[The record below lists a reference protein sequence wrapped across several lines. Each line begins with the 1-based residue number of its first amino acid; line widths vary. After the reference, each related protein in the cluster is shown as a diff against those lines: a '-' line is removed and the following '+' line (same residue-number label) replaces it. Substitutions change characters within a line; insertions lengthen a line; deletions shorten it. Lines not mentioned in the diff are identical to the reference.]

1 MANIDAFKTRMKGG
15 GARANQFQISI
26 SKPNVNVPGGSL
38 DDLRFLAKSAQLPAS
53 TVADIPVNFRGRE
66 VHFAGER
73 SFQPWSIEVY
83 NDTNFAVRNAFES
96 WIDTIQNAES
106 TNGVLDPSQYQVDME
121 VSQLDRNDRIIK
133 TYTFYN
139 AWPTNV
145 GQIQLDWDANNAI
158 ETFSVDFTYNYWVST
173 DPAIDGRA
181 GAQGSNVPTTAPTT
195 LNRQLAIG

>member
-1 MANIDAFKTRMKGG
+1 MANINAFKASMVGG
-15 GARANQFQISI
+15 GARANQFQVSI
-26 SKPNVNVPGGSL
+26 AKPAVAIGGSL
-38 DDLRFLAKSAQLPAS
+38 DSLRFLAKSASLPAQ

-83 NDTNFAVRNAFES
+83 NDNNFAVRNAFES

-106 TNGVLDPSQYQVDME
+106 TNGTLNPSQYQVDME
-121 VSQLDRNDRIIK
+121 VAQLDRNDKVIK

-145 GQIQLDWDANNAI
+145 GQIQLDWDANNSI
-158 ETFSVDFTYNYWVST
+158 ELFSVDFTYNYWVSN
-173 DPAIDGRA
+173 DG
-181 GAQGSNVPTTAPTT
+181 QGSNFVTTAPNT
-195 LNRQLAIG
+195 LVRQQSIG

>member
-1 MANIDAFKTRMKGG
+1 MANINAFKASMVGG
-15 GARANQFQISI
+15 GARANQFQVSI
-26 SKPNVNVPGGSL
+26 AKPAVAIGGSL
-38 DDLRFLAKSAQLPAS
+38 DSLRFLAKSASLPAQ

-83 NDTNFAVRNAFES
+83 NDNDFAVRNAFES

-106 TNGVLDPSQYQVDME
+106 TNGTLNPSQYQVDME
-121 VSQLDRNDRIIK
+121 VAQLDRNDKVIK

-145 GQIQLDWDANNAI
+145 GQIQLDWDANNSI
-158 ETFSVDFTYNYWVST
+158 ELFSVDFTYNYWVSN
-173 DPAIDGRA
+173 DG
-181 GAQGSNVPTTAPTT
+181 QGSNSVTTAPNT
-195 LNRQLAIG
+195 LVRQQSIG

>member
-1 MANIDAFKTRMKGG
+1 MANINAFKASMTGG

-26 SKPNVNVPGGSL
+26 TKPAVSIGGSL
-38 DDLRFLAKSAQLPAS
+38 DSLRFLAKSASLPAQ

-83 NDTNFAVRNAFES
+83 NDNNFAVRNAFES

-106 TNGVLDPSQYQVDME
+106 TNGTLNPSQYQVDME
-121 VSQLDRNDRIIK
+121 VAQLDRNDKVIK

-145 GQIQLDWDANNAI
+145 GQIQLDWDANNSI
-158 ETFSVDFTYNYWVST
+158 ELFSVDFTYNYWVSN
-173 DPAIDGRA
+173 DG
-181 GAQGSNVPTTAPTT
+181 QGSNFVTTAPNA
-195 LNRQLAIG
+195 LVRQQSIG